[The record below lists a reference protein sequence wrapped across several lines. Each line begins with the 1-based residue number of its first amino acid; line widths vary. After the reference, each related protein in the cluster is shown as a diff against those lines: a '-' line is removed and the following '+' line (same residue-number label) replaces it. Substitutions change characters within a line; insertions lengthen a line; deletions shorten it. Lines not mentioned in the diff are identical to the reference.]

1 MQRTVIVVAVLAL
14 GSLSST
20 VAQAGKPHIDLF
32 FGVGAPGCGW
42 HGHHH
47 HYYPRP
53 YVYAY
58 APPPVTYVYPQ
69 PAVQYVAPTY
79 APAAAAPA
87 PSNWTGRAEPRSN
100 ILPASQSVTSTVTIR
115 NPAAS
120 GGTVAFVVDD
130 NDEVTLNA
138 GQTQTLT
145 HRGSYN
151 VEFDRGGDFGV
162 ARKSLSSG
170 AYEFQVTERGWDL
183 VEAGRVA
190 SKPSVRRNELPG
202 STLR

>member
-1 MQRTVIVVAVLAL
+1 MQRMI
-14 GSLSST
+14 GT
-20 VAQAGKPHIDLF
+20 VALLAISLLASGQAFAGKPHIDVF
-32 FGVGAPGCGW
+32 FGLGPSCGW

-47 HYYPRP
+47 HFYPRP

-69 PAVQYVAPTY
+69 PAVQVVAPTY
-79 APAAAAPA
+79 APAATAPA
-87 PSNWTGRAEPRSN
+87 PSNWSGRAEPRSN
-100 ILPASQSVTSTVTIR
+100 TLPASQTIVSTVTIR
-115 NPAAS
+115 NPLAN
-120 GGTVAFVVDD
+120 GGAVAFVVDES
-130 NDEVTLNA
+130 DEVTLQS

-145 HRGSYN
+145 NRGSYS
-151 VEFDRGGDFGV
+151 VEFDRGGSFGV
-162 ARKSLSSG
+162 ARKNLSSG

-190 SKPSVRRNELPG
+190 TKPSVRRNELPG